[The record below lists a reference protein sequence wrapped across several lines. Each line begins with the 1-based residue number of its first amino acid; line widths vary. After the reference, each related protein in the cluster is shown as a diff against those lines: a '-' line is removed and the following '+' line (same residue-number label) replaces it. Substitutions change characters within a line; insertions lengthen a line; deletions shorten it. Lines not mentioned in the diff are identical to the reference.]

1 MTTNSIQYQPHD
13 IESAP
18 HSEMAGQPDE
28 KNEEPFVAPVWMDAF
43 IAGMANRIVSDDVD
57 ALFERLFDDVSH
69 LWEGEIEVVLP
80 TIGEFSTGKHLFY
93 DGETNELH
101 GEGGISKTW
110 IVLEVMRQEMA
121 KGNHVVYLD
130 PESNAKKII
139 GRLRILGA
147 VRSDLFHYK
156 STSFEDDAAWLNYRH
171 AIELKGVTVACLDG
185 LVNFIA
191 MRGSSEDDNAEA
203 VKTLQTIARP
213 LAQGGAAVIVID
225 HTAKNKMTK
234 GARGAGAK
242 RGFYKGA
249 SYHVKSKDA
258 FSKAK
263 SGYATLTI
271 DKDNEGSVGAV
282 GDVVAEFHCT
292 VDADGSTFELC
303 HPKGGIISI
312 GAPAKMSNEEFINL
326 IPVGIANRVPFENLE
341 DRFNYGKKQF
351 TAKAREL
358 GIKVSMSTDS
368 SLTRKN
374 HFWRE
379 SDKTNEVEGTN

>member
-28 KNEEPFVAPVWMDAF
+28 INEEPFVAPVWMDAF
-43 IAGMANRIVSDDVD
+43 IAGMANRIVSDD
-57 ALFERLFDDVSH
+57 LFDDISH
-69 LWEGEIEVVLP
+69 LWEGEIEVAEP
-80 TIGEFSTGKHLFY
+80 TVGEIGCGKHLFY
-93 DGETNELH
+93 DSEVNEIH
-101 GEGGISKTW
+101 GEAGIAKTW
-110 IVLEVMRQEMA
+110 IVLEVMLQEMQ

-130 PESNAKKII
+130 PESTAKKIV
-139 GRLRILGA
+139 GRLRSLGA
-147 VRSDLFHYK
+147 KTPELFHYK
-156 STSFEDDAAWLNYRH
+156 STSFEEEATWIRYKQKVEDL
-171 AIELKGVTVACLDG
+171 GVTVACLDG

-263 SGYATLTI
+263 SGYATLTV

-292 VDADGSTFELC
+292 VNADGSTFELC
-303 HPKGGIISI
+303 HPKGGIVSI
-312 GAPAKMSNEEFINL
+312 GAPAKMSDEEFINL
-326 IPVGIANRVPFENLE
+326 IPVGAANRVPFENIE